1 MVSRQGQNQLRE
13 QSGGGGE
20 VIGRSRGGV
29 RAFGTFLGSDSLPYL
44 RTGIAS
50 DCRGWR
56 RFLNARTPRSSSLFP
71 RTHHLTLFALGFP
84 RTLSLTLL
92 AVGLISTSALSQP
105 VLLQIR
111 PHIGDTLRMHLSQSV
126 EMNGTTHRGGR
137 DSSAGSMTTSIEVFT
152 RAIAHQWTSGG
163 TLMQSITDSVAM
175 TPASAGSLA
184 DLRRRA
190 LQAQRVWVRVSTD
203 GAMEIVDADDA
214 NSELRQIFGTMPAM
228 LARDPVAVGGKWTR
242 EMQLPLTG
250 DPGNLG
256 TVRATFRLDSL
267 GRNGD
272 VAFIS
277 LHGTMSRVNPPTG
290 AAPGGYTTSGTL
302 SGSIQIDRRLGWIT
316 DSRSTIIVRST
327 IAAPPARKGAPR
339 GAPME
344 VRTKITQWIRA
355 MRNQ

>member
-1 MVSRQGQNQLRE
+1 
-13 QSGGGGE
+13 
-20 VIGRSRGGV
+20 
-29 RAFGTFLGSDSLPYL
+29 
-44 RTGIAS
+44 
-50 DCRGWR
+50 
-56 RFLNARTPRSSSLFP
+56 
-71 RTHHLTLFALGFP
+71 
-84 RTLSLTLL
+84 
-92 AVGLISTSALSQP
+92 
-105 VLLQIR
+105 LQIR

-126 EMNGTTHRGGR
+126 EMSGTTHRGGR

-152 RAIAHQWTSGG
+152 RAIADKWTSGG

-175 TPASAGSLA
+175 TPTSTGSLA

-203 GAMEIVDADDA
+203 GAMEIVDATDA

-228 LARDPVAVGGKWTR
+228 LAREPVAVGARWTR

-256 TVRATFRLDSL
+256 TVRAIFRLDSL

-272 VAFIS
+272 VAYIS
-277 LHGTMSRVNPPTG
+277 MHGTMSRANPPGG
-290 AAPGGYTTSGTL
+290 AASGGGYATSGTL
-302 SGSIQIDRRLGWIT
+302 SGNIQIDRRLGWIT

-327 IAAPPARKGAPR
+327 VAAPPARKGGPR
-339 GAPME
+339 AAPME